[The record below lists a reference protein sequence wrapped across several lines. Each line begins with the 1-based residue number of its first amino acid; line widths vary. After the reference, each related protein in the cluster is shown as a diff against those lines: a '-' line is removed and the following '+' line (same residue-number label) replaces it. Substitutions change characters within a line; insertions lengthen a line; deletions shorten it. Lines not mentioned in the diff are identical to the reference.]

1 MSTWI
6 PSSLL
11 TYLPQAYIQDHTHTH
26 TSTDRYV
33 HDQCKVASVLG
44 EWWSVDMKGKRDQEL
59 AFMIDQRVTWQ
70 PGEDFLL
77 DRSAAQMDSATYHGL
92 CVCVCLCVYNCIK
105 RKTSFPKTGSVQYPM
120 ECLFLMPC
128 SAVSVCLHL
137 FSPRVSKSTMCL
149 KHPRR
154 FWNEG
159 FHSVPSEALLINS
172 AAVMGGGIKI
182 SHFNSAEDMS
192 TVFFFVGDLEKHHS
206 YRRPSPRLYPHTQT
220 SMA

>member
-1 MSTWI
+1 MMLTA
-6 PSSLL
+6 PRKKPKGFEEVCSLL
-11 TYLPQAYIQDHTHTH
+11 SAHIGFIFIIILSVAKSTTDVNLNTKLSLNISATSLYSGPHTHTH
-26 TSTDRYV
+26 TSTDRCV

-137 FSPRVSKSTMCL
+137 FSPHVSKSTMCL

-159 FHSVPSEALLINS
+159 LHSVPSEALLINS
-172 AAVMGGGIKI
+172 AAVMGGG
-182 SHFNSAEDMS
+182 
-192 TVFFFVGDLEKHHS
+192 
-206 YRRPSPRLYPHTQT
+206 
-220 SMA
+220 